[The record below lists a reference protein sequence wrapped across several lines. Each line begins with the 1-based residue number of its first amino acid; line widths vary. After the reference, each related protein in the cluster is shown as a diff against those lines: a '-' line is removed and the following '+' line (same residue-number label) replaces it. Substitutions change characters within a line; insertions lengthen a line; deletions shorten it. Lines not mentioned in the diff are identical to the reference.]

1 MAEAAD
7 FQGSSPSP
15 ARRRLRR
22 AGALIAGA
30 PLLAGLLQLSAA
42 PSAHAGGQDS
52 ARAASGSGT
61 VSVSLDALTPSVPS
75 DGDTL
80 TVSGTVTNNGKQA
93 VTGAHVGLRV
103 GPELDTR
110 SAIEEIARRAEFVP
124 GADGPE
130 VGGKY
135 VQKFSRLGPGVA
147 EHFSISV
154 PVDKLNL
161 GSDGVYEFSVSLSGQ
176 TSARPWEQVLG
187 IQHTFL
193 PWQPDEAG
201 TKTKTTYLWPLVST
215 VHMTAETGAG
225 EQQTRYFLNDDL
237 AKDIAPGGR
246 LAQMLSLGKELDV
259 TWVIDP
265 DLLASVDAMTR
276 NYRIRTA
283 GGDSVAGTHQAVA
296 KQWLAE
302 LQQAVA
308 GKEVVALPFADP
320 DLASLAHNGTSVTGS
335 LSQLKDAT
343 DVAAGTVETVL
354 HVKPSTDFAWPVDG
368 AVDPSIVKVAT
379 SAGADKVIARSDSL
393 RETGSLTYTPN
404 AARPIGGGTTAV
416 VADARLSTAFEGDM
430 TRAGDATL
438 AVQRFLAQ
446 SLELD
451 QQTDKQRS
459 IVVAPQRM
467 PSASQAQAM
476 AQALTALQGGTWS
489 QPQPLAAAAKAGP
502 DPAATTRVPSRADY
516 PSSLRKRELRRSAFA
531 SIARTQ
537 HKVDN
542 FKVVLTDES
551 RVVTPFGRAMNRE
564 MSASWRGRAGEARDF
579 RDGVEA
585 YLDDI
590 SEQVKLIDKSE
601 TKLSGRSATIPV
613 TVQNNLVQGVH
624 HLVLRLTSTNPTRL
638 KIGGKAY
645 DEQPVAVAGGHSQSV
660 KFTTSANAN
669 GPVTVIAQ
677 LYTQDG
683 QKYGDRIT
691 FDVKVTEI
699 TATVMLIIGGG
710 VLLLVLAGFRM
721 YTQRRRAAAR
731 EEAEAAQAEQGDD
744 RPAGRDGAQRDGAG
758 QDGADQHNGGEQ
770 DVPDQQS
777 GPGTADATGE
787 PADAGAARGAT
798 DGTEDVSADGKR
810 LEEPEN
816 LQGSSDRLKKKS
828 GTRHRAD
835 APEQP
840 SDPTPDTAAENA
852 DPSGTG
858 EKVDR

>member
-7 FQGSSPSP
+7 FQGTCPSP
-15 ARRRLRR
+15 ARRLLRR
-22 AGALIAGA
+22 AGALLAGT
-30 PLLAGLLQLSAA
+30 PLLAGLLQLPAA
-42 PSAHAGGQDS
+42 AAAHAAGQDS
-52 ARAASGSGT
+52 LRSASGSRT
-61 VSVSLDALTPSVPS
+61 VAVSLDSLSPSVPS

-80 TVSGTVTNNGKQA
+80 TVSGTVTNNGRQA
-93 VTGAHVGLRV
+93 VTDAHVGLRV
-103 GPELDTR
+103 GQELNTR
-110 SAIEEIARRAEFVP
+110 SAIDAVARRTAFEP
-124 GADGPE
+124 GADGFE

-135 VQKFSRLGPGVA
+135 VQKFPKLSPGVA
-147 EHFSISV
+147 EHFNLSV

-161 GSDGVYEFSVSLSGQ
+161 GEDGVYQLSVSLSGQ
-176 TSARPWEQVLG
+176 TSGQPWEQVLG
-187 IQHTFL
+187 IRHTFL
-193 PWQPDEAG
+193 PWQPADAD
-201 TKTKTTYLWPLVST
+201 TKTKTTYLWPLVSP
-215 VHMTAETGAG
+215 VHMTAETGPSA
-225 EQQTRYFLNDDL
+225 QQTPVFLNDDL

-246 LAQMLSLGKELDV
+246 LEQMLSLGKNLDV

-276 NYRIRTA
+276 NYRIQTD
-283 GGDSVAGTHQAVA
+283 GGTPTPGTHQAVA

-302 LQQAVA
+302 LQQAVT

-320 DLASLAHNGTSVTGS
+320 DLASLAHRGTSVTGS

-393 RETGSLTYTPN
+393 RETGDMTYTPS

-416 VADARLSTAFEGDM
+416 VADERLSTAFEGDM
-430 TRAGDATL
+430 SRAGATTL
-438 AVQRFLAQ
+438 AVQQFLAQ
-446 SLELD
+446 SLELHD
-451 QQTDKQRS
+451 QTNEQRS

-467 PSASQAQAM
+467 PTAHQAQAM
-476 AQALTALQGGTWS
+476 AQALTALQQSTWS
-489 QPQPLAAAAKAGP
+489 QSQDLAAAAKATP
-502 DPAATTRVPSRADY
+502 DPGATTKVPSTTAY
-516 PSSLRKRELRRSAFA
+516 PSSLRKKELGRSAFA
-531 SIARTQ
+531 AIARTQ
-537 HKVDN
+537 DKVNN
-542 FKVVLTDES
+542 FKVVLTNES

-564 MSASWRGRAGEARDF
+564 MSTAWRGRAGEAKHF
-579 RDGVEA
+579 RNGVEA
-585 YLDDI
+585 YLDDL

-613 TVQNNLVQGVH
+613 TVQNNLVQDVD

-645 DEQPVAVAGGHSQSV
+645 SEQSVTVSGGHSQSV

-669 GPVTVIAQ
+669 GPVTVVAQ

-683 QKYGDRIT
+683 REYGAPVT

-699 TATVMLIIGGG
+699 TATVMLVIGGG

-721 YTQRRRAAAR
+721 YTQRKRAAAR
-731 EEAEAAQAEQGDD
+731 ETAQGAETAED
-744 RPAGRDGAQRDGAG
+744 AGKTD
-758 QDGADQHNGGEQ
+758 ADSGEGGT
-770 DVPDQQS
+770 
-777 GPGTADATGE
+777 GGTGE
-787 PADAGAARGAT
+787 
-798 DGTEDVSADGKR
+798 SAD
-810 LEEPEN
+810 EPE
-816 LQGSSDRLKKKS
+816 G
-828 GTRHRAD
+828 G

-840 SDPTPDTAAENA
+840 SDPAPDTAAENA